1 MHQMDMNRSRSYVV
15 MLPQGRRARR
25 PRGAGKGLLMRILYF
40 LLAVLAGVACGLY
53 QMRTGH
59 TAVTAVALAVVGLLL
74 AALWPAW
81 GLSSAVGAA
90 LGVPV
95 AYLGASLAG
104 APIPFP
110 PSPHFAATL
119 IAFLPAVSG
128 ALLGL
133 LVRRL
138 LTGDATRPMR
148 VRL

>member
-15 MLPQGRRARR
+15 MLPQGRRPRR
-25 PRGAGKGLLMRILYF
+25 SRGAGKGLLMRVLYF
-40 LLAVLAGVACGLY
+40 VLAVLAGVACGLY

-59 TAVTAVALAVVGLLL
+59 TAGTAVALVVVALVL

-90 LGVPV
+90 LGVPA
-95 AYLGASLAG
+95 AYLGASIAG
-104 APIPFP
+104 AAIPFP

-133 LVRRL
+133 LIRRL
-138 LTGDATRPMR
+138 LTGDASQARR